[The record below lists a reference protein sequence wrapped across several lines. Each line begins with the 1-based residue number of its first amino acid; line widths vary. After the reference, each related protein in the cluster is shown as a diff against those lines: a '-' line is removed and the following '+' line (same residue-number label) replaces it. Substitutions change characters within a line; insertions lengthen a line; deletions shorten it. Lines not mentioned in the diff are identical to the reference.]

1 MPSLFNLQFK
11 TEGVPSTE
19 VVQISIT
26 VNDVKY
32 VAVQDD
38 KVKNKHKV
46 RQVLWPRKT
55 LALVRIQSLNDA
67 RFYTTYSIVL
77 PDKLNGLFTK
87 HSQPIKVPGTERF
100 GSCTVYMKWRKIR
113 SRTSKKKQAK
123 KAAHRLRTSN
133 LGKYIGG

>member
-55 LALVRIQSLNDA
+55 LALVRIQSLRHLKTLQFSDILRRLYKRN
-67 RFYTTYSIVL
+67 L
-77 PDKLNGLFTK
+77 LN
-87 HSQPIKVPGTERF
+87 
-100 GSCTVYMKWRKIR
+100 
-113 SRTSKKKQAK
+113 
-123 KAAHRLRTSN
+123 
-133 LGKYIGG
+133 